1 MKAFPAAVIL
11 VAMAT
16 VALVSVSQCAKADE
30 LSPAPAI
37 AAAPAPAKHV
47 YVPQPGDVVEVSKDG
62 DVTVFT
68 KIDINKFFVLGVE
81 WLPVS
86 QLSPG
91 VEVGL
96 RQDGVV
102 IWRRK

>member
-11 VAMAT
+11 VAMVT

-30 LSPAPAI
+30 PTPPI
-37 AAAPAPAKHV
+37 AAPAPAKHV

-62 DVTVFT
+62 DLTVFT